1 MNTYLNKQNAH
12 LILSAGIL
20 ILASLLYG
28 LYPERILP
36 ELFEVEIDSVDLKN
50 IFRAIMCLY
59 LGIAWILVLGI
70 LKPEY
75 WKFATLLSLVF
86 MGCLAFGRVLSFILD
101 GSPSMFLI
109 LGFFGEMILAVFS
122 FWQLRY
128 YKREGL

>member
-1 MNTYLNKQNAH
+1 M
-12 LILSAGIL
+12 
-20 ILASLLYG
+20 
-28 LYPERILP
+28 
-36 ELFEVEIDSVDLKN
+36 
-50 IFRAIMCLY
+50 MCLY

-101 GSPSMFLI
+101 GPPSIFLI

-122 FWQLRY
+122 YWQMTRY
-128 YKREGL
+128 RSKS